1 MSELRGLAGKV
12 AIVTGGADSIG
23 AAVAK
28 GLHSAGV
35 KTVIAARSADKGVAM
50 AAELGEGAL
59 YHQTDIAKDADLDSL
74 VSATVEAFGGI
85 DFVVTVAAVYE
96 DAGVESTR
104 AQWEATFNVNVIG
117 GALLVQKALPY
128 LKQSSGAAVVNFGSI
143 SARISQANRWTYP
156 VSKAAIHQLTRSQAL
171 DLAPFGIRVNTVAA
185 GITWSVPVAGLM
197 QGNRALA
204 DELAAV
210 YQPLGRLVEAEEVA
224 DAVVFLCSDN
234 ASFITGADIPVDGG
248 YSALGPEATISCMQV
263 MGAAAAEAAQQAAG

>member
-28 GLHSAGV
+28 GLHRAGV
-35 KTVIAARSADKGVAM
+35 KTVIAARSADKGAAM